1 MLVHLNMLRAFR
13 GARPTGISTGRNEI
27 VGDIHVGAGPA
38 GGNRPGCNADVGAV
52 EIEPNALNEFTD
64 VRLAKA
70 GVCATRANLS
80 AAVAILYA
88 AHQRVCR
95 TPVYIRMAIH
105 HFTYKHRFPRGFFGC
120 VPPTMAMAKGSEH
133 GTLLVNRRMER
144 SFCKQWR
151 GYGFISC
158 IVA

>member
-1 MLVHLNMLRAFR
+1 MRASFARAGANLAMLVHLNMLRAFR
-13 GARPTGISTGRNEI
+13 SARPTGISTGRNEI

-38 GGNRPGCNADVGAV
+38 GGNRPGCNADVGAI

-105 HFTYKHRFPRGFFGC
+105 HFTYKHRFPRGFSG
-120 VPPTMAMAKGSEH
+120 VS
-133 GTLLVNRRMER
+133 LQ
-144 SFCKQWR
+144 QWR
-151 GYGFISC
+151 WRNVPSTERFS
-158 IVA
+158 